1 MGISS
6 AVQVNKQIP
15 GLKTRINSQTVI
27 PKFGEKSSSAAA
39 STTTTSTPTSVKA
52 EALRELNN
60 QTTRQVLFTG
70 SSDSNRVG
78 GMRTVKPSDYTMHNV
93 EFVAGKYSDTPF
105 APTSR
110 SQRRD
115 EARMYELNAQLQRY
129 NNSLNARNYNTGA
142 DTMTA
147 ITQLSSL
154 AGQVAKGIMSAKSS
168 NAAAPA
174 STVTKQDLTSAP
186 TVKLGGEVAS
196 ALSSL
201 SSAGT
206 SKAIES
212 GLKTVDSQIATKKET
227 IDTLGQEIKN
237 DGEAKTKAEGELNTI
252 KENIG
257 QTKGNIR
264 SKDAQIGAKESAIAT
279 ARAAGQNTSA
289 LEAELQNL
297 KEEKAAFEKQLEEL
311 EGQRDDKETEI
322 DNLDKAITK
331 NTADKTKAETELKN
345 LQSSKEAYA
354 KKQEKLEKSEVKD
367 LKSAYGEIEKLA
379 QKLSKATDDNEKQEL
394 IQKYQGVA
402 KRYNALIDN
411 TSAQHNYTKVNE
423 QPDVPTYASVN
434 AKMQNALN
442 A

>member
-1 MGISS
+1 MGIST

-15 GLKTRINSQTVI
+15 GLKTRINSQPVI

-70 SSDSNRVG
+70 SSDPNRQG
-78 GMRTVKPSDYTMHNV
+78 GMRNGRPSDYNKMHNV
-93 EFVAGKYSDTPF
+93 EFVAGKYSSTPF
-105 APTSR
+105 APTAR
-110 SQRRD
+110 SERRE
-115 EARMYELNAQLQRY
+115 EARFYEQLQR
-129 NNSLNARNYNTGA
+129 NNRFNNVRNYNTGA
-142 DTMTA
+142 DA
-147 ITQLSSL
+147 VTQMGMLNQL
-154 AGQVAKGIMSAKSS
+154 GNVVGQAVKAVKSS
-168 NAAAPA
+168 NAAVPA
-174 STVTKQDLTSAP
+174 STVTKQDLASAP
-186 TVKLGGEVAS
+186 SVNLGGEVTS

-201 SSAGT
+201 SGADS

-212 GLKTVDSQIATKKET
+212 SLKTVDSQITTKKET
-227 IDTLGQEIKN
+227 VDTLGDEIKN

-264 SKDAQIGAKESAIAT
+264 SKEAQIGAKESAIAT
-279 ARAAGQNTSA
+279 AKAAGQNTLA
-289 LEAELQNL
+289 LESELQNL
-297 KEEKAAFEKQLEEL
+297 KAEKAALEKQLEEL
-311 EGQRDDKETEI
+311 EGQKDKKETEI

-345 LQSSKEAYA
+345 LESAKTTYT
-354 KKQEKLEKSEVKD
+354 KKQEKLQKDEMKD
-367 LKSAYGEIEKLA
+367 LKNSYGEIEKLA
-379 QKLSKATDDNEKQEL
+379 QKLAKATDDNEKQEL

-411 TSAQHNYTKVNE
+411 TSAQHNYVKVNE

-434 AKMQNALN
+434 TKMQNALN